1 MHTGIAPG
9 DRKLLLIGGGL
20 LLLFLLANGVLSPPA
35 EQIQSPV
42 PSTYSAQSAG
52 AQAAFRLLTK
62 MHYPVRRW
70 ESPPTEL
77 HGNDENILLIL
88 AEPTQLA
95 SETERKALER
105 FVEDGGHVVFT
116 GGRLADY
123 FPSADLSSEPPDPSW
138 RTFDSALPSRIT
150 RGAQQITLQPRAV
163 WSKFD
168 ANQLSLYG
176 DSDGPVVVTW
186 TLGKG
191 NILWWAGSTP
201 LTNAGITRQDN
212 LAFFLNSVGNWKP
225 TKPYQIYWDEYFHG
239 ERSSLWSYVAK
250 TSAAWSGFQL
260 AILAAAVL
268 FTFGRRSGPTFVP
281 REVSRLSPLEFV
293 DTLGGLYERAG
304 AASAAVS
311 VSAARLR
318 SLLAR
323 QLGLPVTTPDA
334 ALAQA
339 AESRL
344 GYKESGLAEALSQ
357 AEVASRAGIISS
369 QEALAIV
376 QELEKWT
383 AQLDVRFQI
392 RRQKR

>member
-20 LLLFLLANGVLSPPA
+20 TLLFVLANVVLSPPS
-35 EQIQSPV
+35 EQVQSPV
-42 PSTYSAQSAG
+42 PSSYSAQSAG
-52 AQAAFRLLTK
+52 AQAAFRLLTR

-70 ESPPTEL
+70 ESPPTEI
-77 HGNDENILLIL
+77 DSDVENTLLIL
-88 AEPTQLA
+88 AEPTQMA

-105 FVEDGGHVVFT
+105 FVEDGGHVLFT
-116 GGRLADY
+116 GGRLGDY

-138 RTFDSALPSRIT
+138 KTFTSALPTRIT
-150 RGAQQITLQPRAV
+150 RGAQQITLQPQAV
-163 WSKFD
+163 WGKFD

-176 DSDGPVVVTW
+176 DSDGSVVITW
-186 TLGKG
+186 ARGRG
-191 NILWWAGSTP
+191 NIVWWAGSTP

-212 LAFFLNSVGNWKP
+212 LTFFLNAVGNWKP
-225 TKPYQIYWDEYFHG
+225 TKQYQIYWDEYFHG
-239 ERSSLWSYVAK
+239 QRSSLWSYVAK

-260 AILAAAVL
+260 AILAAAIL
-268 FTFGRRSGPTFVP
+268 FTFSRRSGPTFVP
-281 REVSRLSPLEFV
+281 PEVSRLSPLEFV

-304 AASAAVS
+304 AASTAVS
-311 VSAARLR
+311 VSTARLR

-334 ALAQA
+334 ALAEA

-344 GYKESGLAEALSQ
+344 GYKESGLAETLAQ
-357 AEVASRAGIISS
+357 GEAVSRAGRISS
-369 QEALAIV
+369 QEALAVV

-383 AQLDVRFQI
+383 AKLDIRSQI
-392 RRQKR
+392 RRHKR

>member
-1 MHTGIAPG
+1 MQSGIAPG

-20 LLLFLLANGVLSPPA
+20 LLLFVLANVVLSPPS
-35 EQIQSPV
+35 EQVQSPV

-52 AQAAFRLLTK
+52 AEAAFRLLMK

-70 ESPPTEL
+70 ESPPTEI
-77 HGNDENILLIL
+77 HGDVENTLLIL

-105 FVEDGGHVVFT
+105 FVEDGGHVLFT
-116 GGRLADY
+116 GGHLGDY

-138 RTFDSALPSRIT
+138 KTFAPALPTWIT
-150 RGAQQITLQPRAV
+150 RGAQQIMLQPHAV
-163 WSKFD
+163 WREFD

-186 TLGKG
+186 TSGKG

-212 LAFFLNSVGNWKP
+212 LTFFLNAVGDWKP
-225 TKPYQIYWDEYFHG
+225 TKRYQIYWDEYFHG

-260 AILAAAVL
+260 AVLAAAVL
-268 FTFGRRSGPTFVP
+268 FTFSRRSGPTFVP

-293 DTLGGLYERAG
+293 DTLGGLYELAG
-304 AASAAVS
+304 AAPAAVS

-344 GYKESGLAEALSQ
+344 GYKESGLADSLSRAEA
-357 AEVASRAGIISS
+357 ASRAGRISW

-383 AQLDVRFQI
+383 ERFNVRSQI